1 MGSRTRQA
9 LFRNFT
15 RRIMDIVESI
25 GEVGFFF
32 NDENE
37 KTHRVGRLKSV
48 TPNGNY
54 EDEDGCY
61 YSNFTPMKRA
71 DLLKCIDLEFFN

>member
-1 MGSRTRQA
+1 
-9 LFRNFT
+9 
-15 RRIMDIVESI
+15 MDIVENI

-48 TPNGNY
+48 THNGRY
-54 EDEDGCY
+54 EDEDDCY
-61 YSNFTPMKRA
+61 YDNFTPMKR
-71 DLLKCIDLEFFN
+71 DVLLKCIDLEFFTKKK